1 MERHVVDAGTD
12 FRIGRRHPR
21 RGCSCPASPL
31 PPRSA
36 PAVNARSCTPRRQAG
51 PSPGVG
57 DGLEPRARVRC
68 DHDHRSIWSVTPPL
82 IQPAACTFHG
92 ALRCGVQAARRARSP
107 SVSPPRVPAPHVSP
121 HVIGE
126 KSKSLANLSLRVQKV
141 AGAGRNYCKAR
152 KAMGQRGQDFCA
164 ASTARAQFP
173 AGFALD
179 FSLLTCSLKLIIFAF
194 AGLRSFT

>member
-107 SVSPPRVPAPHVSP
+107 SVSPPRVYRRRTF
-121 HVIGE
+121 
-126 KSKSLANLSLRVQKV
+126 LRTLLV
-141 AGAGRNYCKAR
+141 RR
-152 KAMGQRGQDFCA
+152 
-164 ASTARAQFP
+164 ARAWQTSPSAYKRLLVWAVIIVKLVKLSVKGVKIFVRHRRQGLNFLLVLHSNSP
-173 AGFALD
+173 
-179 FSLLTCSLKLIIFAF
+179 SLHVPS
-194 AGLRSFT
+194 S

>member
-1 MERHVVDAGTD
+1 MLSMQAPISGLGAAIPGAAALVPRVPCLPAPLQLSTLAAARLE
-12 FRIGRRHPR
+12 GRP
-21 RGCSCPASPL
+21 GPL
-31 PPRSA
+31 PESER
-36 PAVNARSCTPRRQAG
+36 
-51 PSPGVG
+51 
-57 DGLEPRARVRC
+57 GLEPRARVRC

-126 KSKSLANLSLRVQKV
+126 KSKSVANLSLRVQKV
-141 AGAGRNYCKAR
+141 AGVGRNYCKAR
-152 KAMGQRGQDFCA
+152 KAIGQRGQDFCA

-173 AGFALD
+173 AGFALQ
-179 FSLLTCSLKLIIFAF
+179 FSLLTCSLKLIFFAF
-194 AGLRSFT
+194 LLSLPSFT